1 MQLYEKDG
9 KYFLVLEPY
18 TDKILSSNICIS
30 ANNSSELES
39 MIEDLSCNIGIMLAE
54 NTGKL
59 QKVETEEQIVQIDGK
74 EIGLTDFEHLRIN
87 GKGKNVEL
95 YRDEELTHKLKSL
108 NSKLFGKDRNEA
120 ITSYI
125 NNSMFTRMMGTHT
138 LGKEDFELLKYYKE
152 EGYEFLNSFFRNGE
166 LKTRGNIEKEHI
178 GKEFIDNLYRLYG
191 LFEKLPTLEES
202 ITVYR
207 GVASRD
213 LSESINYDSFIST
226 SLDKNFAKNNF
237 AKGTL
242 YEIDLPKGTH
252 YIPIDAIEGFEG
264 IYSESEAEILLRP
277 SEFNVT
283 DRKTEDNLQIV
294 SMIAKEKDNFS
305 EILLSA
311 LNRRKEDLIQKG
323 LCSER
328 DFEEIL
334 SYVEE
339 KNREQQKARKLADAK
354 ENENR
359 YKAYKMNI
367 MRQVSDVR
375 REIDFIREAEASSDI
390 ERTENGYKEAELI
403 QKYNSLVNSA
413 KQYDLTLREISLL
426 EQFLTGKID
435 GLKRNQGLEE
445 IKQNRDNQNTQG
457 DLIYSR
463 DEVERCQKAIDM
475 YRLQGNQAKV
485 DEYTIKLQ
493 SARKQYEFA
502 KKETESI
509 KNRSKQGNTQT
520 NYTSGHSKEQE
531 SVPEQVSP
539 EQVSTQKF
547 GKETIDINSDVKK
560 VDAVENE
567 FKNQMK
573 QQTQK
578 KDKEGETEHTSSF
591 RESIQVD
598 ISSNQHAQ
606 EILDKFRQDLEN
618 GTLEQEKKEDSHKVE
633 KGDDDYIM

>member
-1 MQLYEKDG
+1 MLCYKA
-9 KYFLVLEPY
+9 KAYV
-18 TDKILSSNICIS
+18 TT
-30 ANNSSELES
+30 
-39 MIEDLSCNIGIMLAE
+39 GIA
-54 NTGKL
+54 G
-59 QKVETEEQIVQIDGK
+59 
-74 EIGLTDFEHLRIN
+74 R
-87 GKGKNVEL
+87 
-95 YRDEELTHKLKSL
+95 
-108 NSKLFGKDRNEA
+108 
-120 ITSYI
+120 
-125 NNSMFTRMMGTHT
+125 
-138 LGKEDFELLKYYKE
+138 LLIY
-152 EGYEFLNSFFRNGE
+152 
-166 LKTRGNIEKEHI
+166 
-178 GKEFIDNLYRLYG
+178 
-191 LFEKLPTLEES
+191 
-202 ITVYR
+202 
-207 GVASRD
+207 
-213 LSESINYDSFIST
+213 
-226 SLDKNFAKNNF
+226 KNFAKNNF

-403 QKYNSLVNSA
+403 QKYN
-413 KQYDLTLREISLL
+413 
-426 EQFLTGKID
+426 
-435 GLKRNQGLEE
+435 
-445 IKQNRDNQNTQG
+445 
-457 DLIYSR
+457 
-463 DEVERCQKAIDM
+463 
-475 YRLQGNQAKV
+475 
-485 DEYTIKLQ
+485 
-493 SARKQYEFA
+493 
-502 KKETESI
+502 
-509 KNRSKQGNTQT
+509 
-520 NYTSGHSKEQE
+520 YTSGHSKEQE

-567 FKNQMK
+567 LKNQMK

>member
-1 MQLYEKDG
+1 
-9 KYFLVLEPY
+9 
-18 TDKILSSNICIS
+18 
-30 ANNSSELES
+30 
-39 MIEDLSCNIGIMLAE
+39 
-54 NTGKL
+54 
-59 QKVETEEQIVQIDGK
+59 
-74 EIGLTDFEHLRIN
+74 
-87 GKGKNVEL
+87 
-95 YRDEELTHKLKSL
+95 
-108 NSKLFGKDRNEA
+108 
-120 ITSYI
+120 
-125 NNSMFTRMMGTHT
+125 MGTHT

-403 QKYNSLVNSA
+403 QKYN
-413 KQYDLTLREISLL
+413 
-426 EQFLTGKID
+426 
-435 GLKRNQGLEE
+435 
-445 IKQNRDNQNTQG
+445 
-457 DLIYSR
+457 
-463 DEVERCQKAIDM
+463 
-475 YRLQGNQAKV
+475 
-485 DEYTIKLQ
+485 
-493 SARKQYEFA
+493 
-502 KKETESI
+502 
-509 KNRSKQGNTQT
+509 
-520 NYTSGHSKEQE
+520 YTSGHSKEQE

-567 FKNQMK
+567 LKNQMK